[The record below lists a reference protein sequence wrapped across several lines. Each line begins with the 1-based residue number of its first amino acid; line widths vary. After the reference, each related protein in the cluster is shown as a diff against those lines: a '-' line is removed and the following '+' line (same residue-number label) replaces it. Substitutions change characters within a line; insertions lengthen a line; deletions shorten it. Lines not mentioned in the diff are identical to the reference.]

1 LASRAKLAYCWA
13 KEGTGI
19 NAMLAAS
26 TPSIFEI
33 FTGESFVCLCLRWR
47 LSSTTTRLQ
56 WLQPTSKFILC
67 PANALHCAV
76 PHATKKQLTRVSL
89 MDFEIANA
97 SGKALSFCSKFEF
110 TYPGKPSLWRHQY
123 VSM

>member
-13 KEGTGI
+13 KEATGV
-19 NAMLAAS
+19 NAMLVAS

-33 FTGESFVCLCLRWR
+33 FTDGSFVFLCLRWR
-47 LSSTTTRLQ
+47 LSSTKTRLQ
-56 WLQPTSKFILC
+56 WLQLTSKFILC

-76 PHATKKQLTRVSL
+76 PHATMKQLTRVSL

-97 SGKALSFCSKFEF
+97 SGK
-110 TYPGKPSLWRHQY
+110 
-123 VSM
+123 VSSIF